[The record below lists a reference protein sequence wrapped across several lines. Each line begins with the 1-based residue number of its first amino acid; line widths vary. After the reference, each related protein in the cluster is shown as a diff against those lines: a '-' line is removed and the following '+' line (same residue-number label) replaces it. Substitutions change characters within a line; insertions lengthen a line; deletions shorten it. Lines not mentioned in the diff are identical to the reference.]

1 MFLENAAQRI
11 TLLPMATVSFEIE
24 EDKLK
29 AYRRQAKA
37 AGLSL
42 SEFIRRRMDGEVT
55 YNKPKTPKTV
65 IAKYSGVRVFAG
77 DPSYIP
83 LTNES
88 VKEMLSD
95 FP

>member
-1 MFLENAAQRI
+1 M
-11 TLLPMATVSFEIE
+11 
-24 EDKLK
+24 
-29 AYRRQAKA
+29 
-37 AGLSL
+37 
-42 SEFIRRRMDGEVT
+42 SEFIRRKMNGNETTKVQ
-55 YNKPKTPKTV
+55 KPIKTV
-65 IAKYSGVRVFAG
+65 IAKYSGIEVFAG